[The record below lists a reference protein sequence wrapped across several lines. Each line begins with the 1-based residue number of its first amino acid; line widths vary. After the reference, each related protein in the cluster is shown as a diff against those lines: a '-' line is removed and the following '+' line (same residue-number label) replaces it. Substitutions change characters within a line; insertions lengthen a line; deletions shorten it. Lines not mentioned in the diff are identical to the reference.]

1 MPRSKTDLSDQ
12 IEAIIQQATARI
24 VALLDGE
31 REAMLESVQRAVSA
45 LDSTLKERP
54 SLTEALRSAVPA
66 SALRSAQAKR
76 PPRDQWVRTADV
88 VTRLRDLLAKRRN
101 GARIAELREET
112 QFSDMQLHRALRQL
126 RDDGEVTK
134 EGELRRTVYR
144 YTGRKRPTPAR
155 KSATAKRRTAG
166 KKTAT
171 KKTATKK
178 RATAKKRATT
188 KKTAT
193 KKRATAKKRATTKKT
208 ATKKR
213 ATAKKTATKKT
224 AAKKTATKKTATRK
238 TAGRSISAKN
248 HGRPRRSA
256 RPPHSQW
263 VSTDDVKRAARKAL
277 RKQSNGLRMS
287 DLCAATGYSD
297 KQIYRAIVALV
308 DEGVVQRVGRLRNMR
323 YVIA

>member
-178 RATAKKRATT
+178 RATAKK
-188 KKTAT
+188 
-193 KKRATAKKRATTKKT
+193 
-208 ATKKR
+208 
-213 ATAKKTATKKT
+213 TATKKT